1 MRNLAALIAVVFIA
15 ACGANGEP
23 VRPSVNTGVTVSNSG
38 ISTNVST
45 GFTLGGVGLSLGLG
59 I

>member
-1 MRNLAALIAVVFIA
+1 MRSFVALISIVFIA

-45 GFTLGGVGLSLGLG
+45 GVKLGGVDLSLGLG
-59 I
+59 L